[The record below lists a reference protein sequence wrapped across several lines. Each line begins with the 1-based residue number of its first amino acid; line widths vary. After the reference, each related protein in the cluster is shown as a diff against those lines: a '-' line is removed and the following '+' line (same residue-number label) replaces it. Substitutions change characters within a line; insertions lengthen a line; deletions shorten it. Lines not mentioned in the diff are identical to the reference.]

1 MPRHF
6 LRDDDLA
13 PAEQAEV
20 LDLAGATKA
29 AASATARWPG
39 PARSQSCPRAG
50 ARRSPRA
57 VLGGPASVV
66 WDQAENRLHAQK
78 PLLAWLLERPA

>member
-29 AASATARWPG
+29 GRLGHRPLAVPRTVAVL
-39 PARSQSCPRAG
+39 PARRG
-50 ARRSPRA
+50 AEITAA

-66 WDQAENRLHAQK
+66 WDEAENRLYAEK
-78 PLLAWLLERPA
+78 PLLAWLLGRPA

>member
-29 AASATARWPG
+29 GHLGHRPLAVPRTVAVL
-39 PARSQSCPRAG
+39 PARRGTEITA
-50 ARRSPRA
+50 A
-57 VLGGPASVV
+57 VLDGPASVV

-78 PLLAWLLERPA
+78 VLLAWLLERPA

>member
-20 LDLAGATKA
+20 LDLAAALKA
-29 AASATARWPG
+29 GRFGHRPLARPRTVAVPPAHRGEEITA
-39 PARSQSCPRAG
+39 
-50 ARRSPRA
+50 A
-57 VLGGPASVV
+57 VLGGPGSMV
-66 WDQAENRLHAQK
+66 WDQAENRPHAQK

>member
-1 MPRHF
+1 MPRHY

-29 AASATARWPG
+29 DRLDHRLLAV
-39 PARSQSCPRAG
+39 PRTLAVPL
-50 ARRSPRA
+50 ARRGAEITAA
-57 VLGGPASVV
+57 VLDGPASVV
-66 WDQAENRLHAQK
+66 WDPAENRLHAQK
-78 PLLAWLLERPA
+78 VLLEHPA

>member
-20 LDLAGATKA
+20 LDLAGAMKA
-29 AASATARWPG
+29 DRLGHRP
-39 PARSQSCPRAG
+39 PARPRTLAVLP
-50 ARRSPRA
+50 ARRGYEITAA

-78 PLLAWLLERPA
+78 VLPAGLLERPA

>member
-20 LDLAGATKA
+20 LDLAAAMKA
-29 AASATARWPG
+29 GRFGHRPLAGPRTVAVLPAHRGEKITA
-39 PARSQSCPRAG
+39 
-50 ARRSPRA
+50 A
-57 VLGGPASVV
+57 VLGGPSSVV
-66 WDQAENRLHAQK
+66 WDQAENRLHTQK
-78 PLLAWLLERPA
+78 ALLTWLLERPA

>member
-13 PAEQAEV
+13 PAEQAAL
-20 LDLAGATKA
+20 LDLAGAMKA
-29 AASATARWPG
+29 DRLGHRPLAGPRTVAVL
-39 PARSQSCPRAG
+39 PARQGEEITA
-50 ARRSPRA
+50 A
-57 VLGGPASVV
+57 VFGGPASVV
-66 WDQAENRLHAQK
+66 WDQAENRLVAQK

>member
-13 PAEQAEV
+13 PAGQAEV
-20 LDLAGATKA
+20 LDPAGATKA
-29 AASATARWPG
+29 DRLGDRPLAGPRTLAVL
-39 PARSQSCPRAG
+39 PARRG
-50 ARRSPRA
+50 AEITAA
-57 VLGGPASVV
+57 VLDGPTSVV

-78 PLLAWLLERPA
+78 VLLAWLLERPA

>member
-20 LDLAGATKA
+20 LDLAEAMKA
-29 AASATARWPG
+29 DRFGHRPLAG
-39 PARSQSCPRAG
+39 PRTV
-50 ARRSPRA
+50 A
-57 VLGGPASVV
+57 VLPAHRGEEITTAVLDGPASVA
-66 WDQAENRLHAQK
+66 WDQAENRLHTQK
-78 PLLAWLLERPA
+78 ALLTWLLERPA

>member
-20 LDLAGATKA
+20 LDLAAAMKA
-29 AASATARWPG
+29 GRFGHRPLARPRTVAVLPAHRGEEVTA
-39 PARSQSCPRAG
+39 
-50 ARRSPRA
+50 A

-66 WDQAENRLHAQK
+66 WGQAENRLHAQK
-78 PLLAWLLERPA
+78 PLLARLLERPA

>member
-1 MPRHF
+1 MRRQF

-20 LDLAGATKA
+20 LDLAAAMKA
-29 AASATARWPG
+29 RCFGHRTLARPRTVAVLPTHRGEEITA
-39 PARSQSCPRAG
+39 
-50 ARRSPRA
+50 A

>member
-20 LDLAGATKA
+20 LDLAGAMKA
-29 AASATARWPG
+29 DRLGHRPLAVPRTLAVL
-39 PARSQSCPRAG
+39 PARRG
-50 ARRSPRA
+50 AEITAA
-57 VLGGPASVV
+57 VLDGPASVV

-78 PLLAWLLERPA
+78 VLLAWLLERPA

>member
-20 LDLAGATKA
+20 L
-29 AASATARWPG
+29 
-39 PARSQSCPRAG
+39 
-50 ARRSPRA
+50 
-57 VLGGPASVV
+57 
-66 WDQAENRLHAQK
+66 
-78 PLLAWLLERPA
+78 LAWLLEFPA